1 MNKTDAKK
9 LVATLTR
16 EEKIELLR
24 ALAKLPSLK
33 DKVALIEDKYG
44 IKID

>member
-9 LVATLTR
+9 IVATLTR
-16 EEKIELLR
+16 EEKLELLR
-24 ALAKLPSLK
+24 TLAKLPSLK
-33 DKVALIEDKYG
+33 DKVAVLEDKYG